1 MTEILYQVCQSSCL
15 HRTSIVSK
23 TLFIVPTD
31 THYYKIIQMLK
42 QFKIITLTPTCFF
55 SRRKHHQGTFLY
67 LAKST
72 KWFFC
77 ARRYRCSQC
86 YGSISACCARLHNR
100 QTFVSKL
107 CYFVNQLT
115 VSQKNSNQSVATS
128 PKPVSL
134 V

>member
-1 MTEILYQVCQSSCL
+1 
-15 HRTSIVSK
+15 
-23 TLFIVPTD
+23 
-31 THYYKIIQMLK
+31 MLK

-134 V
+134 VWQCTFYRVWSFFKWHELSKSWRGMVRYLMLSEQ